1 MYANLRADYCETLI
15 CHCIAEYS
23 ACQYEK
29 WEEEKILLFPEENA
43 EEAPVEG
50 LGGQLVGRVN
60 QVQHLRTG
68 VDIVHSIIIYST
80 LKGQCRYFEQGLR

>member
-1 MYANLRADYCETLI
+1 MRGIIINLISLRVSC
-15 CHCIAEYS
+15 CIAEYS

-60 QVQHLRTG
+60 EVQHLRTG
-68 VDIVHSIIIYST
+68 VDIGHFHNLFT
-80 LKGQCRYFEQGLR
+80 HL